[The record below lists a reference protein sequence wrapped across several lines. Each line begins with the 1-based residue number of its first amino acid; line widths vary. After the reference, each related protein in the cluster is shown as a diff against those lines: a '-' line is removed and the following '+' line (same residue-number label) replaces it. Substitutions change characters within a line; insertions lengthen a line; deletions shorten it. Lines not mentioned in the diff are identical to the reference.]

1 MSVVLEILRVVA
13 LANELYDVVTDP
25 RRAARVAVELEGCPE
40 LLEPLL
46 KVCHRES
53 RCDPAVRVHAID
65 DHLSSRG
72 YRGQVEL
79 GHLRPWCQPYREGA
93 WATRGAWGLSAA
105 SHWEYLP
112 PCYPPWILDI
122 ALVSAVV
129 AARKHLRRCP
139 GISWCP

>member
-1 MSVVLEILRVVA
+1 MSLIIDLFRVVVLA
-13 LANELYDVVTDP
+13 TSLYDVATEP
-25 RRAARVAVELEGCPE
+25 RSAARIAVALEGDPE

-46 KVCHRES
+46 KICHRES
-53 RCDPAVRVHAID
+53 RCRRSVRVHAID

-79 GHLRPWCQPYREGA
+79 GHLRPWCQPYRTGS

-105 SHWEYLP
+105 SHWSYLP
-112 PCYPPWILDI
+112 PCYPPWVLDI

-129 AARKHLRRCP
+129 AARKYGRRCP